1 MGMKL
6 ALSREE
12 ESFAD
17 EARTWLNEHLVGE
30 FARCRGVGGPA
41 DDDAWDIRI
50 AWERE
55 LAAGGWLGISWP
67 AEYGGRGG
75 THPPGEHFSV
85 EGRPAEPPAPGSG
98 K

>member
-1 MGMKL
+1 MKL

-30 FARCRGVGGPA
+30 FAQCRGVGGPA
-41 DDDAWDIRI
+41 DDDAWDVRI

-67 AEYGGRGG
+67 TQYGGGG
-75 THPPGEHFSV
+75 LSLILTIV
-85 EGRPAEPPAPGSG
+85 LILLLL
-98 K
+98 KIV